1 LTGACPVCGSRELA
15 DCVRIPAVPVYCNVL
30 FERRDDALAAP
41 LGDMDLVYCRDCGH
55 LFNAAFDP
63 ARVEYS
69 SDYENS
75 LHHSPRFQAY
85 AHALA
90 DRLVADH
97 GLHGKTV
104 VEIACGQ
111 GDFLKLLCE
120 AGGNR
125 GIGFDPSYTP
135 GRGGAGDSSA
145 DLSFVKDYY
154 TAAHADVEAD
164 LVCCR
169 HALEHMAR
177 PVGFLHTVRGA
188 IGDRRAAVFFE
199 VPNSLYTLRDLGVW
213 DLIYE
218 HCGYF
223 WEGSLAEAFRRGG
236 FAVTRLAS
244 EFGGQYLA
252 IDARPDGNAGRAASA
267 GSAQASDPA
276 RRDSAP
282 PACGSN
288 TARAASTPAAR
299 GLGSVHP
306 EAAPKAQVSKGERA
320 GELALGELTT
330 LVTRFAEAYRAK
342 LDHWCTTLDRL
353 RRDGRR
359 VVLWGAGSKG
369 VSFVNA
375 LQAGATIDCLI
386 DLNPHKHGRFVPG
399 TGHEVRPPES
409 LAARPPDAAIVMNPL
424 YADEI
429 GASLRAM
436 GVEAELL
443 IEGTP

>member
-1 LTGACPVCGSRELA
+1 
-15 DCVRIPAVPVYCNVL
+15 VPVYCNVL
-30 FERRDDALAAP
+30 FERREDAIRAP
-41 LGDMDLVYCRDCGH
+41 VGDMDLTFCRDCGH

-63 ARVEYS
+63 SRVEYS

-90 DRLVADH
+90 ERLVADH
-97 GLHGKTV
+97 GLRGKTV

-145 DLSFVKDYY
+145 ELSFVKDYY
-154 TAAHADVEAD
+154 TEAHADVPAD

-177 PVGFLHTVRGA
+177 PVDFLHTVRCA
-188 IGDRRAAVFFE
+188 IGNRPAAVFFE
-199 VPNSLYTLRDLGVW
+199 VPDGLYTLRDLGVW

-223 WEGSLAEAFRRGG
+223 WEGSLTEVFRRAG
-236 FAVTRLAS
+236 FEVTRIES
-244 EFGGQYLA
+244 EFGGQYLG
-252 IDARPDGNAGRAASA
+252 IDARPEGGSVGPDAA
-267 GSAQASDPA
+267 
-276 RRDSAP
+276 
-282 PACGSN
+282 
-288 TARAASTPAAR
+288 PAAR
-299 GLGSVHP
+299 VL
-306 EAAPKAQVSKGERA
+306 EGERA
-320 GELALGELTT
+320 TSPVLGELTG
-330 LVTRFAEAYRAK
+330 LVTRFAAAYRAK
-342 LDHWCTTLDRL
+342 LDHWRTTLERL

-375 LQAGATIDCLI
+375 LQAGDTIDCLI

-399 TGHEVRPPES
+399 TGHEVRAPES
-409 LAARPPDAAIVMNPL
+409 LAARPPDAVIVMNPL

-443 IEGTP
+443 VEGGS